1 MAQIHLEVIT
11 PLGRV
16 FTADVKSVTLP
27 GAEGEFGVLPEH
39 SSLLSLLSAGVI
51 DIVKQDE
58 TTESIA
64 IDWGY
69 AQVSSNNITVLVD
82 GAVAIKG
89 DSDSEMG
96 RALDAAK
103 QLLRDAQDSRVLLSA
118 VEARIEA
125 SARSKI

>member
-1 MAQIHLEVIT
+1 MADMKLEVIT
-11 PLGRV
+11 PHGRV
-16 FTADVKSVTLP
+16 FTGDVKSVTLP

-51 DIVKQDE
+51 DIVKTDD
-58 TTESIA
+58 TTESVA

-69 AQVSSNNITVLVD
+69 AQVSLNHMIVLVD
-82 GAVAIKG
+82 GAIAIKG
-89 DSDSEMG
+89 DTESETG

-103 QLLRDAQDSRVLLSA
+103 QLLRDAQDSRILLSA